1 MQYNSLLNE
10 DWIIHEHDYCRE
22 NLYHDKDIVKEHK
35 IRKAK
40 KKTKKNTDGALFR
53 PLLSTNYK

>member
-35 IRKAK
+35 IRRAKKSK
-40 KKTKKNTDGALFR
+40 KKTKKNTDGALLD
-53 PLLSTNYK
+53 PC